1 MIMPYI
7 YAGLGGAGLVGALWI
22 WHELSGKD
30 DPDPV
35 IVSDVVAQGQ
45 QDVIK
50 QLTNLDLLAVP
61 CSAEH
66 IEKHGALLCRELFCR
81 QTTRGIDS
89 QTSGAECEQIANIA
103 NTLDMV
109 AACQIVDNDKRRECL
124 ELFRS
129 RK

>member
-1 MIMPYI
+1 MVMSYI
-7 YAGLGGAGLVGALWI
+7 YAGLGGAGLVGAIWI
-22 WHELSGKD
+22 YTEITKKED
-30 DPDPV
+30 RDPV
-35 IVSDVVAQGQ
+35 VVSDVVAQEQ
-45 QDVIK
+45 QEVIK

-89 QTSGAECEQIANIA
+89 KTSGAECEQIANIA
-103 NTLDMV
+103 NTIQMI
-109 AACQIVDNDKRRECL
+109 AACQSEDKDKRRECI
-124 ELFRS
+124 ETFRA